1 MRERERER
9 VEINGENSS
18 GKYRPSKNLS
28 NAHVLCFIFIFY
40 YAGCV
45 VVFIIAIR
53 AQLLL
58 LTENSSLVKI
68 PLFPYPTM
76 CSVQTSELR
85 GERAREGGRE
95 ERARDME
102 RKIELE

>member
-1 MRERERER
+1 M
-9 VEINGENSS
+9 
-18 GKYRPSKNLS
+18 
-28 NAHVLCFIFIFY
+28 
-40 YAGCV
+40 
-45 VVFIIAIR
+45 AIR

-85 GERAREGGRE
+85 GERAREGGRKGGRE
-95 ERARDME
+95 ERARDTE
-102 RKIELE
+102 GKIELE